1 MKIIAFLLNLVIVAI
16 VYAAEEHGASHAPS
30 MFSLDF
36 LFRVINFVILFGGI
50 GYAISKPLKNYLKER
65 SKNVKE
71 AILEAKRAKEDAE
84 AKARYYEE
92 KLKNLQFEIEAIK
105 EQFRKEAEEEKER
118 IAKDY
123 QEQIEKFKE
132 RMIKSLEQEKLKIRE
147 ELLVQLGNMAFEV
160 AEELVKKNFTPA
172 DQSRLVKEYITMM
185 ERVN

>member
-1 MKIIAFLLNLVIVAI
+1 MIIFLLNLIIITVSH
-16 VYAAEEHGASHAPS
+16 AAEGNGGAHAPS
-30 MFSLDF
+30 MLSLDF

-50 GYAISKPLKNYLKER
+50 GYAISKPMKNYLKER
-65 SKNVKE
+65 SKNVKD
-71 AILEAKRAKEDAE
+71 AIFEAKKAKEEAE

-92 KLKNLQFEIEAIK
+92 KLKNLQFEIESLK
-105 EQFRKEAEEEKER
+105 EQFKKEAEEEKAR

-123 QEQIEKFKE
+123 QDQIEKFKE

-160 AEELVKKNFTPA
+160 AEDVVKKNFTPA

>member
-1 MKIIAFLLNLVIVAI
+1 MKIMIFLLNLIIVTI
-16 VYAAEEHGASHAPS
+16 SYAAEGHGSAHEPS
-30 MFSLDF
+30 MLSLDF

-50 GYAISKPLKNYLKER
+50 GYAISKPMKNYLKER
-65 SKNVKE
+65 SKNVRDS
-71 AILEAKRAKEDAE
+71 ILEAKKAKEEAE

-92 KLKNLQFEIEAIK
+92 KLKNLQKEIEALK
-105 EQFRKEAEEEKER
+105 EQFRKEAEEEKAR

-123 QEQIEKFKE
+123 QDQIEKFKE

-147 ELLVQLGNMAFEV
+147 ELLFQLGNMAFEV
-160 AEELVKKNFTPA
+160 AEDVVKKNFTPA

>member
-1 MKIIAFLLNLVIVAI
+1 MVVTI
-16 VYAAEEHGASHAPS
+16 VYASEGHGSSHAPS

-71 AILEAKRAKEDAE
+71 AILEAKKAKEDAE

-92 KLKNLQFEIEAIK
+92 KLRNLQFEIDALK
-105 EQFRKEAEEEKER
+105 EQFKKETEEEKER
-118 IAKDY
+118 IARDY
-123 QEQIEKFKE
+123 QEQIERFKE
-132 RMIKSLEQEKLKIRE
+132 RMIKSLDQEKLKIRE
-147 ELLVQLGNMAFEV
+147 ELLMELGNRAFEV
-160 AEELVKKNFTPA
+160 AEEMVRKNFTPA
-172 DQSRLVKEYITMM
+172 DQSRLVREYITMM

>member
-1 MKIIAFLLNLVIVAI
+1 VKVVSILLNLVII
-16 VYAAEEHGASHAPS
+16 TISYAAEGQGGGHAPS
-30 MFSLDF
+30 MFSMDF

-50 GYAISKPLKNYLKER
+50 GYAISKPLKNYLRER
-65 SKNVKE
+65 SKNVKD
-71 AILEAKRAKEDAE
+71 AIMEAKKAKEDAE

-92 KLKNLQFEIEAIK
+92 KLKNLQFEIEALK
-105 EQFRKEAEEEKER
+105 EQYKKEAEQEKER

-147 ELLVQLGNMAFEV
+147 ELLIELGNMAYGV

-172 DQSRLVKEYITMM
+172 DQSRLVKEYIKMM